1 MIIKKRIKIP
11 LYFQNLYII
20 QTDDFETI
28 HREYKLKGSV
38 DFAGVTILDD
48 DEIVVVFRTDVTPSI
63 IAHEALHVCSYV
75 FQGIDAEYDRDNDET
90 LAYLLGWVVEQI
102 HKTIKVNGK

>member
-48 DEIVVVFRTDVTPSI
+48 DEIVVVS
-63 IAHEALHVCSYV
+63 
-75 FQGIDAEYDRDNDET
+75 EYDRDNDET